1 MSTTPQPS
9 SRSFP
14 IPALLIGL
22 GVLLIIGYLAWQMTS
37 AATDSAVPAAASTL
51 ELLPA
56 PSEPTPAEPAE
67 EPSPESAE
75 PSESTPGPT
84 ASEPAPSTPTEEP
97 FSGADDE
104 ALPGDA
110 GGDAYSSEEAAL
122 EQLAGYARGYD
133 AIIPKNSQW
142 VVQLSSKYVG
152 VSDPLL
158 TAANGTHTFY
168 ATDIVAEFEQIAQ
181 SVTSVQ
187 VVLLDSRTYGKQQL
201 IDGKNLWV
209 TFGLSDYFTSE
220 DDVLSWCAGEFP
232 YLEGRERLNVCMPT
246 RLRPP
251 NG

>member
-9 SRSFP
+9 SRSLP

-22 GVLLIIGYLAWQMTS
+22 GVLLIIGYMAWQMTS
-37 AATDSAVPAAASTL
+37 AATDSAVPAASSTL
-51 ELLPA
+51 ELLPE
-56 PSEPTPAEPAE
+56 PSEPTLTETAAEPSAETTKPSESSPAPVTTSAAESTPAE
-67 EPSPESAE
+67 E
-75 PSESTPGPT
+75 T
-84 ASEPAPSTPTEEP
+84 
-97 FSGADDE
+97 FSGDDGE
-104 ALPGDA
+104 V
-110 GGDAYSSEEAAL
+110 GDAYSSEEAAL

-142 VVQLSSKYVG
+142 VAQLSSKYVG

-246 RLRPP
+246 RLKPP